1 MKLIESNGYVIAE
14 IEGNLFVVD
23 TGSPLSFNYI
33 GLNQLNIDGWD
44 YAINAP
50 SFCPKEKADDITGV
64 DLAGFI
70 GMDILKETNL
80 TIDYVN
86 DELLFGI
93 KENVIPGPD
102 FYFMPFEY
110 LMGSYVVTDK
120 ILLNDEPIG
129 KALIDT
135 GAPTS
140 FVSESIARRLEKT
153 DEHYEQDSGM
163 FGVLTGEYRKGFM
176 RFNSMAAAKYN
187 MSVKV
192 GVVSGLL
199 GAVAPV
205 DAVIGANLLSEKCVI
220 FDFENK
226 RIGAALDERSKEIN
240 RGNY

>member
-1 MKLIESNGYVIAE
+1 MKLIESNGYVIAK

-23 TGSPLSFNYI
+23 TGSPLSFNYV
-33 GLNQLNIDGWD
+33 GLDRLTVDGRS

-50 SFCPKEKADDITGV
+50 SFCPKEKADSITGV

-80 TIDYVN
+80 TIDYEN
-86 DELLFGI
+86 GELLFGI
-93 KENVIPGPD
+93 KESVTPGPD
-102 FYFMPFEY
+102 FYFIPFDY
-110 LMGSYVVTDK
+110 LLGSYIVTDN
-120 ILLNDEPIG
+120 ILMNMEPIG

-140 FVSESIARRLEKT
+140 FVSERIARTLEKT
-153 DEHYEQDSGM
+153 GEHYEQDSGM

-176 RFNSMAAAKYN
+176 RFNSMAAAKY
-187 MSVKV
+187 SVPVKV

-226 RIGAALDERSKEIN
+226 RIGAALDERSN
-240 RGNY
+240 